1 MTDDDKLQFAA
12 ALRMLGRIHRQQ
24 VDDLLIEA
32 YWLALE
38 DVPLDEFRGRCMALL
53 KEGGEWFPKPS
64 QLRNRGADYRRDLAK
79 RTEETRKRL
88 EQGPPISQIW
98 MQRHRELEQGPK
110 RLTFCGLP
118 QTEAPGLDSD

>member
-53 KEGGEWFPKPS
+53 KEGGEWFPKPAA
-64 QLRNRGADYRRDLAK
+64 LRNRGADYRRDLAK
-79 RTEETRKRL
+79 RTADTNRL
-88 EQGPPISQIW
+88 LAGDQPQ
-98 MQRHRELEQGPK
+98 QLEQGPK

-118 QTEAPGLDSD
+118 QTEEPGQDSD